1 MLMVAI
7 VNDISISDITINDS
21 SNISDVGV
29 I

>member
-1 MLMVAI
+1 MLMVAS